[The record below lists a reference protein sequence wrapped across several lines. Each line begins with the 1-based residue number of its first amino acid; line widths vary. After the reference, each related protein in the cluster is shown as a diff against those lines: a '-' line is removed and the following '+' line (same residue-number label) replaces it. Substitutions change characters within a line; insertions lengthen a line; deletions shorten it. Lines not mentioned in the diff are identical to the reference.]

1 MSDKRRAEAYKMAM
15 ELAAALELGDLTVD
29 DLDPAAVIQ
38 LKKLIGRQVRPSTH
52 DLKCWPQPFDAIWDG
67 RKRFEIRKNDRNFG
81 VDDRL
86 VLWEW
91 DPISEKYTGRKIE
104 AQVTYIVRGGEWG
117 LPDDL
122 CVMSISVTSR
132 VET

>member
-1 MSDKRRAEAYKMAM
+1 MSDKKRAEAYKMAM
-15 ELAAALELGDLTVD
+15 ELAAALASGDVLVE
-29 DLDPAAVIQ
+29 DLDPAAVVQ
-38 LKKLIGRQVRPSTH
+38 LRRLIEQQVRPSTH

-81 VDDRL
+81 VNDKL

-91 DPISEKYTGRKIE
+91 DPIAEKYSGRKIE

-117 LPDDL
+117 LPADI
-122 CVMSISVTSR
+122 CVMGITVQLR